1 MLQVLIRASVL
12 ERGSIWPKVQCGCAA
27 ASRPSKRG
35 FRYWSALLI
44 SVLAG
49 FSLASCG
56 EWPPVVDTA
65 QDIADLPAQQD
76 SIRTRGLPDSEIH
89 LLARLSDLE
98 TLDFHGGWAVQDAQ
112 VTDEGLR
119 QLALLELPR
128 LDLLNLGR
136 CQGITDQGLV
146 QVGKLRTI
154 RWLGLSACSGITD
167 AGLPSLLS
175 ARNLTGL
182 DLRGC
187 PGITDAGI
195 QQLAAKTNWLE
206 IWFGGCPNVT
216 PDGVARLQAALPAAR
231 VEKDDA
237 EWAYE
242 QH

>member
-1 MLQVLIRASVL
+1 MNSSSLQGSRLLGGLMPCLLSAVLLS
-12 ERGSIWPKVQCGCAA
+12 G
-27 ASRPSKRG
+27 
-35 FRYWSALLI
+35 
-44 SVLAG
+44 
-49 FSLASCG
+49 CG
-56 EWPPVVDTA
+56 EWPPIVDAA
-65 QDIADLPAQQD
+65 QDIADLPEQQD

-89 LLARLSDLE
+89 LLARFQNLE
-98 TLDFHGGWAVQDAQ
+98 TLDFHGGWAVKDAL
-112 VTDEGLR
+112 VTDDGLR
-119 QLALLELPR
+119 QLVLLELPR

-136 CQGITDQGLV
+136 CRGITDQGLAHV
-146 QVGKLRTI
+146 ARMQTI

-187 PGITDAGI
+187 SGITDAGI

-216 PDGVARLQAALPAAR
+216 SAGVARLQAALPAAR

-237 EWAYE
+237 EWEYV
-242 QH
+242 QR